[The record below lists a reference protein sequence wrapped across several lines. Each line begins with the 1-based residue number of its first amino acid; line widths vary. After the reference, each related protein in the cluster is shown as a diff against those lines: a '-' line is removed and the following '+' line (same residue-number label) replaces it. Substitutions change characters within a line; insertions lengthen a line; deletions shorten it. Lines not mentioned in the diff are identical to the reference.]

1 VESALQ
7 VLAIVVTVAFVAG
20 SSRRFGWSAP
30 LVLVL
35 VGIGVSF
42 LPGVPSFE
50 LDPHLV
56 LVGFLPPLLYAAAIR
71 TSLIDFAS
79 AKEALLWLSVGFVIV
94 STLVVGLVT
103 WWIVPSISLAAAIAL
118 GAVVAPPDAVAATSI
133 ARRVGM
139 PRRIVTI
146 LEGESLVNDATALVA
161 LSAAIA
167 ALTGTVTVGTVGRD
181 FLVAV
186 GGGVAIGL
194 AATWLLA
201 QIRRR
206 IEDPVL
212 DTTLSF
218 TAPFVAF
225 LPAQAVNAS
234 GVLAV
239 VITGLLLGHKA
250 PVLQSAAS
258 RIAESTNWRTV
269 QFLLENTVFLLIGLQ
284 VKKLVQDVA
293 GTGLSATRVIVIC
306 AVVLVATIAV
316 RVAYVMAST
325 ALYAK
330 GPARLRG
337 RAWPWSTGFVVSW
350 AGMRGVVTL
359 AAVFLLPA
367 ETPQREVLR
376 LAAFTVVAGTL
387 LIQGTTLPWLVR
399 RLGLP
404 GPDPAE
410 DALQA
415 ASLVTEASQAGLD
428 RLDQVRSPEDPEE
441 VIAQLRE
448 RAERRSN
455 MVWERLGRSHDELEP
470 PSMAYRR
477 LRTQMLAAE
486 RETIIRARDAGTV
499 DDEVLRAAMTAV
511 DLEESLL
518 DRAED
523 AQARIDEE
531 LTAPRGRAGDCE
543 HLREAPR
550 VAVARTPTGCEE
562 CLRDGTRWVHL
573 RLCLA
578 CGHVGCCDS
587 SVGRHA
593 TLHFHETDHP
603 VMRSIEPGEAWRW
616 CYIDRDLG

>member
-1 VESALQ
+1 M
-7 VLAIVVTVAFVAG
+7 LAIVVTVAFVAG
-20 SSRRFGWSAP
+20 ASRRLGWSAP

-35 VGIGVSF
+35 VGIAVSF

-50 LDPHLV
+50 LDPDLV

-71 TSLIDFAS
+71 TSLVDFAS
-79 AKEALLWLSVGFVIV
+79 AKEALLWLSVGFVIT

-103 WWIVPSISLAAAIAL
+103 WWIVPSLSLAAAIAL

-167 ALTGTVTVGTVGRD
+167 ALTGTVTVGTVSRD

-225 LPAQAVNAS
+225 LPAEAVHAS

-269 QFLLENTVFLLIGLQ
+269 QFLLENTVLLLIGLQ
-284 VKKLVQDVA
+284 VQGLVQDVA
-293 GTGLSATRVIVIC
+293 DTDLSATRVIVIC
-306 AVVLVATIAV
+306 AVVLVTTIAV
-316 RVAYVMAST
+316 RVVYVMGTT
-325 ALYAK
+325 ALYVK
-330 GPARLRG
+330 GPARLRR
-337 RAWPWSTGFVVSW
+337 RAWGWSTGFVVSW

-359 AAVFLLPA
+359 AAVFLLPE
-367 ETPQREVLR
+367 ETPPS
-376 LAAFTVVAGTL
+376 A
-387 LIQGTTLPWLVR
+387 
-399 RLGLP
+399 
-404 GPDPAE
+404 
-410 DALQA
+410 
-415 ASLVTEASQAGLD
+415 
-428 RLDQVRSPEDPEE
+428 RSC
-441 VIAQLRE
+441 V
-448 RAERRSN
+448 S
-455 MVWERLGRSHDELEP
+455 P
-470 PSMAYRR
+470 PSRWWPARCSS
-477 LRTQMLAAE
+477 
-486 RETIIRARDAGTV
+486 RAPPCHGWCGASGC
-499 DDEVLRAAMTAV
+499 
-511 DLEESLL
+511 
-518 DRAED
+518 
-523 AQARIDEE
+523 
-531 LTAPRGRAGDCE
+531 PG
-543 HLREAPR
+543 
-550 VAVARTPTGCEE
+550 RTPPRTPC
-562 CLRDGTRWVHL
+562 RPPHW
-573 RLCLA
+573 
-578 CGHVGCCDS
+578 
-587 SVGRHA
+587 
-593 TLHFHETDHP
+593 
-603 VMRSIEPGEAWRW
+603 
-616 CYIDRDLG
+616 